1 MSRVFRRFASTAGN
15 NSASEAA
22 AEILQRFG
30 DKPISVK
37 EQLLDANQARLLSLV
52 LNRPHVQENGR
63 LTPDGAPAEGTPLP
77 AGYHF
82 GYFTPQFLEKDLGK
96 DGTDKTLNPLS
107 PYTRRMWAGGTL
119 EWKQFPAKL
128 LRLGQ
133 TVTEIT
139 RITSAEAKTL
149 KSGDSM
155 ILAGLEKTFETDNG
169 VALVDK
175 RYECSIQLLSKVML
189 TD

>member
-1 MSRVFRRFASTAGN
+1 MSRIFRRFASTAGN
-15 NSASEAA
+15 SSASEAA
-22 AEILQRFG
+22 AEILRRFG

-37 EQLLDANQARLLSLV
+37 EQLLDSNQARLLSL
-52 LNRPHVQENGR
+52 LLGRPHLQENGR
-63 LTPDGAPAEGTPLP
+63 LTPNGAPADGTPLP

-82 GYFTPQFLEKDLGK
+82 AYFTPQFLEKDLGK
-96 DGTDKTLNPLS
+96 DGTDKTLNPLP

-128 LRLGQ
+128 LRIGQ
-133 TVTEIT
+133 IVTEIT
-139 RITSAEAKTL
+139 RITSAEAKEN
-149 KSGDSM
+149 KSGDSL

-175 RYECSIQLLSKVML
+175 R
-189 TD
+189 